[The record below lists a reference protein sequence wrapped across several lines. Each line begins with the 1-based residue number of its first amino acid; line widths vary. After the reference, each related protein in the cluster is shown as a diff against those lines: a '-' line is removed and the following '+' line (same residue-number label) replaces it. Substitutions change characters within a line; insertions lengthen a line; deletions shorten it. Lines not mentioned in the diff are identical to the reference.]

1 MSAYRSSSG
10 RWKSTLTDLRENLV
24 KRVAGMNEGQLGL
37 VSMIVDTFSQPIT
50 SSRNPSSDVVDAAVL
65 EAFGDLLKLH
75 HSLSAAY
82 LDKTR
87 FEVALERILR
97 KLGRKVERPA
107 SRTNRGHDI
116 TVNGSHWS
124 LKTHGDS
131 GIKTD
136 SLFISKFMELGGG
149 QWGNRALTDLGGLR
163 DQFLHHLE
171 GYDRIFQLRY
181 FRKVGSVNTETHSY
195 ELVEIPKTLM
205 LQAKTGTLSWAE
217 RSRTNPR
224 CGYCTVADPSGTTMF
239 RLYFDGG
246 GERKLQ
252 IKDLRKAACIV
263 HATWEFDTT
272 LPAI

>member
-1 MSAYRSSSG
+1 MA
-10 RWKSTLTDLRENLV
+10 DLRKQLA
-24 KRVAGMNEGQLGL
+24 KRIAAMNDGQISL

-87 FEVALERILR
+87 FEVALERILT
-97 KLGRKVERPA
+97 KLGRRSQRAA

-116 TVNGSHWS
+116 TVNGQRWS

-131 GIKTD
+131 AIKAD
-136 SLFISKFMELGGG
+136 YLFISKFMELGGG
-149 QWGNRALTDLGGLR
+149 RWGRTSLADLAGLR
-163 DQFLHHLE
+163 DQFLRHLE

-181 FRKVGSVNTETHSY
+181 FRKAASGNDETHTY
-195 ELVEIPKTLM
+195 ELVEIPKALM
-205 LQAKTGTLSWAE
+205 LEARTGSLSWAE

-224 CGYCTVADPSGTTMF
+224 CGYCSVADAKGSIKF

-252 IKDLRKAACIV
+252 IKNLRKASCIV
-263 HATWEFDTT
+263 HAKWEFTTT
-272 LPAI
+272 LPATLDAS

>member
-1 MSAYRSSSG
+1 MA
-10 RWKSTLTDLRENLV
+10 DLRENLV
-24 KRVAGMNEGQLGL
+24 KRIAAMNEGQLGL
-37 VSMIVDTFSQPIT
+37 VSMIVDTFAQTIT
-50 SSRNPSSDVVDAAVL
+50 SNRNPSSDVVDAAVL

-87 FEVALERILR
+87 FEVALERILK

-116 TVNGSHWS
+116 TVNGARWS

-149 QWGNRALTDLGGLR
+149 RWGDTDLADLAGLR

-181 FRKVGSVNTETHSY
+181 FRRAAPGNAETHTY
-195 ELVEIPKTLM
+195 ELVEIPKALM
-205 LQAKTGTLSWAE
+205 LEARTGSLSWAE

-224 CGYCTVADPSGTTMF
+224 CGYCAVADANGATKF

-263 HATWEFDTT
+263 HAKWEFTTT
-272 LPAI
+272 LPATSDAS

>member
-1 MSAYRSSSG
+1 
-10 RWKSTLTDLRENLV
+10 
-24 KRVAGMNEGQLGL
+24 MNEGQLGL
-37 VSMIVDTFSQPIT
+37 VSMIVDTFAQTIAT
-50 SSRNPSSDVVDAAVL
+50 HRNPTSDVVDAAVL

-87 FEVALERILR
+87 FEVALERILE
-97 KLGRKVERPA
+97 KLGRRVERPK

-116 TVNGSHWS
+116 TVDGVRWS

-131 GIKTD
+131 KIKND

-149 QWGNRALTDLGGLR
+149 RWSDTDLGDLAGLR

-181 FRKVGSVNTETHSY
+181 FRRAALGNAETHTY
-195 ELVEIPKTLM
+195 ELVEIPRPLM
-205 LQAKTGTLSWAE
+205 LEARTGSLSWAE

-224 CGYCTVADPSGTTMF
+224 CGYCTVADANGATKF

-252 IKDLRKAACIV
+252 IKDLRKDACVV
-263 HATWEFDTT
+263 HAKWEFTTT
-272 LPAI
+272 LPATSDAS